1 MNKEIMRVGQTY
13 VAKSDSG
20 AMRKDAGA
28 ALVKTGVGAGGL
40 YLAAGLIPFVNF
52 PVLLVL
58 AVLLGFF
65 LYAKD

>member
-13 VAKSDSG
+13 VAKTDSG
-20 AMRKDAGA
+20 AMRKDVGAG
-28 ALVKTGVGAGGL
+28 LVKTGAGAAGL

-52 PVLLVL
+52 PVLLILAIVL
-58 AVLLGFF
+58 GLF